1 MAKAKLKVAQT
12 TSALPHKFL
21 RLQQLLAVIVLLTIA
36 TPVYPFNPTQLNE
49 QERQE
54 WEQLI
59 QRFNQPRTF
68 NLLAGKMW
76 SLTHGGDSK
85 KVQEILHLFSA
96 IDQTSGRRPAITTRE
111 YKNRIAA
118 FLESD
123 DDQVAGFAA
132 TLLAIT
138 GDLSFATQIARLLD
152 KKDPP
157 EDPERY
163 VHDLTSRASAAYA
176 LSLMGAKEYVPKVAL
191 MLKSKNDY
199 DRAGAATAL
208 GEFKAREYAKDIA
221 ALLKPESGMLSG
233 VESPIHAL
241 MEMGAGAEYAAEFVS
256 VIRRNR
262 NGDMTETAVFALV
275 KLGDRQHAK
284 EIARLLSDEYRKADA
299 AVALAIM
306 GATEYTDQIAT
317 LLKDRNSSTRMAA
330 LDALGIMRA
339 KKYEQQIAR
348 HLKDPEVELNA
359 AFALVLMDADRYAK
373 RIIPTVDHLYRGNLN
388 LIDPQPFVEEELQQI
403 NNRFRTSFLRMKNLR

>member
-1 MAKAKLKVAQT
+1 MAKAKFKVAQT
-12 TSALPHKFL
+12 TSALPQKFFM
-21 RLQQLLAVIVLLTIA
+21 LQQLLSLIVLLAIA

-59 QRFNQPRTF
+59 QRFNQPQIF
-68 NLLAGKMW
+68 NLLAGRMW

-85 KVQEILHLFSA
+85 KVQEILTLFTVL
-96 IDQTSGRRPAITTRE
+96 DPRSGRRPAITTKE
-111 YKNRIAA
+111 FKNRIAA

-123 DDQVAGFAA
+123 DDHVAGFAA
-132 TLLAIT
+132 TLLAVT
-138 GDLSFATQIARLLD
+138 GDLSFAPQIAKLLD
-152 KKDPP
+152 KKDPLQ
-157 EDPERY
+157 DPERY
-163 VHDLTSRASAAYA
+163 VHDITSRASAAYA
-176 LSLMGAKEYVPKVAL
+176 LSLLGAREYVPKVAL

-208 GEFKAREYAKDIA
+208 GQFKAREYAKDIA
-221 ALLKPESGMLSG
+221 ELLKPESGMLAG

-256 VIRRNR
+256 VMRDDRNSE
-262 NGDMTETAVFALV
+262 MTETAVFALV
-275 KLGDRQHAK
+275 KLGDRHHAK
-284 EIARLLSDEYRKADA
+284 EIAQLLSEEYRKADA

-306 GATEYTDQIAT
+306 GATEYTDQIAA
-317 LLKDRNSSTRMAA
+317 LLKDKDSSVRTAA
-330 LDALGIMRA
+330 LDALGILRA
-339 KKYEQQIAR
+339 KKYELQIAR
-348 HLKDPEVELNA
+348 YLRDPDVRLNA

-373 RIIPTVDHLYRGNLN
+373 RIIPTVEHLYRENLN

-403 NNRFRTSFLRMKNLR
+403 NNRFRTSFRRMKNLR

>member
-1 MAKAKLKVAQT
+1 MAKAKSKVAQT
-12 TSALPHKFL
+12 TSALPQKIL
-21 RLQQLLAVIVLLTIA
+21 RLRQLLSVIVLLAIVA
-36 TPVYPFNPTQLNE
+36 PVYPFNPTQLNE

-59 QRFNQPRTF
+59 QRFDQPQIYS
-68 NLLAGKMW
+68 LLAGRIW
-76 SLTHGGDSK
+76 SLTHAGDSK
-85 KVQEILHLFSA
+85 KVQEILHLFTA
-96 IDQTSGRRPAITTRE
+96 IDRTSGRRPAITTRE

-132 TLLAIT
+132 TLLAVI
-138 GDLSFATQIARLLD
+138 GDLSFAPQIAKLLD

-163 VHDLTSRASAAYA
+163 VHEITSRASAAHA
-176 LSLMGAKEYVPKVAL
+176 LSLMGAREYAPKVAL

-208 GEFKAREYAKDIA
+208 GQFKAKEYAKDIA
-221 ALLKPESGMLSG
+221 ELLKPESGMMSG
-233 VESPIHAL
+233 VESSIHAL

-256 VIRRNR
+256 VIRRDSD
-262 NGDMTETAVFALV
+262 GDMAETAVFALV

-284 EIARLLSDEYRKADA
+284 EIARLLSDEYRKADV

-306 GATEYTDQIAT
+306 GATEYTDQIAA
-317 LLKDRNSSTRMAA
+317 LLKDKDSSVREAA
-330 LDALGIMRA
+330 LNALGIMRA
-339 KKYEQQIAR
+339 TKYQREVAR
-348 HLKDPEVELNA
+348 HLKDPDVDLNA
-359 AFALVLMDADRYAK
+359 AFALVLLDADRYAK
-373 RIIPTVDHLYRGNLN
+373 RIIPKVDHLYRGNLN
-388 LIDPQPFVEEELQQI
+388 LVDPLPFVDEELQQI
-403 NNRFRTSFLRMKNLR
+403 NNRFRASFQRMKKLR

>member
-1 MAKAKLKVAQT
+1 MATAKSKVAQT
-12 TSALPHKFL
+12 TSALPQKFL
-21 RLQQLLAVIVLLTIA
+21 RLQKLLPVFVLLAIV

-49 QERQE
+49 QGRLE
-54 WEQLI
+54 WDELFK
-59 QRFNQPRTF
+59 RFNQPGTF
-68 NLLAGKMW
+68 DLLAGRMW
-76 SLTHGGDSK
+76 SLTHGGDST
-85 KVQEILHLFSA
+85 KVQEILNLLTVL
-96 IDQTSGRRPAITTRE
+96 DPRSGRRPAITARE
-111 YKNRIAA
+111 FKNRIAA

-138 GDLSFATQIARLLD
+138 GDLSFAPQIAKLLD

-163 VHDLTSRASAAYA
+163 VHDITSRASAAYA

-208 GEFKAREYAKDIA
+208 GQFKAKEYAKDIA
-221 ALLKPESGMLSG
+221 ELLKPESGMLSG

-256 VIRRNR
+256 VIRRYS

-284 EIARLLSDEYRKADA
+284 EIALLLSDEYRKADA
-299 AVALAIM
+299 AVALALM

-348 HLKDPEVELNA
+348 YLKDPDVRLNA

-373 RIIPTVDHLYRGNLN
+373 RIIPMVEHLYRQNHN

-403 NNRFRTSFLRMKNLR
+403 NNRFRTSFQRMKNLR

>member
-1 MAKAKLKVAQT
+1 MAKAKSKVAQT
-12 TSALPHKFL
+12 ASGLPQKFL
-21 RLQQLLAVIVLLTIA
+21 KPLLSVVVLLAIV
-36 TPVYPFNPTQLNE
+36 TPAYSTQLTE
-49 QERQE
+49 PERQE

-59 QRFNQPRTF
+59 QRFNQPQTF
-68 NLLAGKMW
+68 NLLAGRMW

-85 KVQEILHLFSA
+85 KVQEILTLLTV
-96 IDQTSGRRPAITTRE
+96 IDPRSGRRPAITTKE
-111 YKNRIAA
+111 FKNRIAA

-138 GDLSFATQIARLLD
+138 GDLSFAPQIAKLLD

-157 EDPERY
+157 QDPERY
-163 VHDLTSRASAAYA
+163 VHDITSRASAAYA
-176 LSLMGAKEYVPKVAL
+176 LSLLGAKEYVPRVAL

-208 GEFKAREYAKDIA
+208 GQFKAKEYAKDIA
-221 ALLKPESGMLSG
+221 ELLKPESGMMSG

-241 MEMGAGAEYAAEFVS
+241 MEMGVGAEYAAEFVS
-256 VIRRNR
+256 VMRRDSD
-262 NGDMTETAVFALV
+262 GDLTETAVFALV

-284 EIARLLSDEYRKADA
+284 EIARLLSEKYRKADA

-306 GATEYTDQIAT
+306 GATEYTDQIAG
-317 LLKDRNSSTRMAA
+317 LLKDEDSSTRAAA
-330 LDALGIMRA
+330 LDALGILRA
-339 KKYEQQIAR
+339 KKYEREVAR

-373 RIIPTVDHLYRGNLN
+373 KIIPVVDHLYRQNHNLV
-388 LIDPQPFVEEELQQI
+388 DPHPFVEEELEQLK
-403 NNRFRTSFLRMKNLR
+403 NRFRASFLRMKNLR